1 MKYTIGLCMAAILAL
16 TACGEKAVE
25 KPAAQAENSSGEVF
39 KFNKTSHS
47 VNPQYTLYGL
57 RHLVMNNRTY
67 AKKYAKKHPDLWAL
81 GEEHFRR
88 AENAFQTDQVEAAD
102 EAFRSAMEQYQ
113 VILKAEKVQG

>member
-1 MKYTIGLCMAAILAL
+1 MKYIIGLYILAL
-16 TACGEKAVE
+16 SALAACGEKAAE

-39 KFNKTSHS
+39 KFNKTSYS

-67 AKKYAKKHPDLWAL
+67 AKKYAKKHPEQWAA

-88 AENAFQTDQVEAAD
+88 AENAFQTNQVEAAD

-113 VILKAEKVQG
+113 VILKAEKAQG